1 MKLSFENI
9 PLLLCAQSSFNSF
22 NILFQFMI
30 DSQDDQLELIGSSV
44 GVLKNVS
51 HQIGQEMDEQAV

>member
-1 MKLSFENI
+1 MMEG
-9 PLLLCAQSSFNSF
+9 
-22 NILFQFMI
+22 
-30 DSQDDQLELIGSSV
+30 QDDQLELIGDSV